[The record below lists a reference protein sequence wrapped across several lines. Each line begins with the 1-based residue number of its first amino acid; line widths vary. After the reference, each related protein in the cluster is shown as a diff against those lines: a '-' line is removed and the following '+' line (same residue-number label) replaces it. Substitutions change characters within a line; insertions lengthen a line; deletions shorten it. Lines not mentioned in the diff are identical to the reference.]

1 MGAVYFY
8 HLTRNPVE
16 VTLATLAEKS
26 LSAGWRVEVRGRSQ
40 DQLKSL
46 DAALWLR
53 EGFLPYGIAGGA
65 HDAAQPI
72 LLTLD
77 GEAVSGKAGGNAA
90 SCVMSTYGAEV
101 TPEDIHVAERT
112 CILFDGHDEAA
123 LTYARGQWKALTDA
137 GVAAQY
143 WSEESGKW
151 QKKAEHPKP
160 E

>member
-8 HLTRNPVE
+8 HLTRNPME

-26 LSAGWRVEVRGRSQ
+26 LAAGWRVEVRGRS
-40 DQLKSL
+40 DEQLKSL

-53 EGFLPYGIAGGA
+53 EGFLPHGIAGGD
-65 HDAAQPI
+65 HDAQQPI
-72 LLTLD
+72 LLALN
-77 GEAVSGKAGGNAA
+77 AGGNDA
-90 SCVMSTYGAEV
+90 SCVMSTHGAQV
-101 TPEDIHVAERT
+101 TPEQVTAADRV
-112 CILFDGHDEAA
+112 CILFDGHDQEA
-123 LTYARGQWKALTDA
+123 LSHARGQWKELTGA

-151 QKKAEHPKP
+151 EKKAEHPKP